1 MQKLLTT
8 FLLLF
13 FIEQAAIAQQ
23 TQQWAQG
30 KSGEYTYQY
39 VKDDPT
45 QTRFYTL
52 KNGLTVIMS
61 ENKETPRLQTII
73 ATKAGSK
80 TDPKNNT
87 GLAHYLEHM
96 LFKGTD
102 KYGSLNWEEER
113 KYLMMIDDLY
123 EDYNSTTDEQKR
135 KIVYH
140 EIDSVSGIASKFAI
154 ANEYD
159 KMMSMIG
166 AKGTNAFTS
175 FEQTAYINDIPSN
188 QIDKWLTIE
197 AERFRNPILRIF
209 HTELEAVYEEKNRS
223 LDNDDDKVFE
233 LLFDKLF
240 QKHNYGQQTT
250 IGTIE
255 HLKNPSLKEIRNY
268 FKKNYVPN
276 NMCIILAGDINPDEL
291 ISKVDK
297 AFSYMKPSPVPPYT
311 FEKENEIT
319 KPIEANV
326 YGPDAE
332 YLNIAFRFPGADSK
346 EANLLNLMSSILS
359 NGSAGLMD
367 LNLAKKQKVL
377 SASAGAYTLQDY
389 SVLFIDGKA
398 KEGQKLEDVKKLIL
412 DQIELLKSGK
422 FDDNM
427 LKAVINNYKKS
438 LMQQRESNQGR
449 AFSILESF
457 TSGVSWL
464 KNIQFIDDLNKI
476 TKKDIQDFANKWMK
490 NNYVCIYK
498 RIGKD
503 ENVKKVDK
511 PSITPVE
518 VNREAE
524 SAFVKEIAAAK
535 VKEIQPVFVN
545 FNKDIQQNT
554 IKNNNNSVELLSV
567 KNTVNS
573 LFSQYYYLEIGK
585 LHNKL
590 LPIAIKYLEYL
601 GTDKYSNEELSKKMY
616 TLACDYGVSSSNEE
630 SYVILNG
637 LQENY
642 DEADALFNHLLKN
655 CQADPNALKEMI
667 ADIKKERADQKLSK
681 DAIRTAMRYYAQY
694 GEKNPFNYELS
705 NAELDKIR
713 AEELVQILHSIT
725 SYRHKILYYGPE
737 SSESLT
743 KKLNKSHVLPYT
755 FLPTPDFSRYSFTN
769 LTQNAV
775 LFADYDMVQSEIQW
789 FRNGIMYD
797 TNKVPVINLFNE
809 YFGGNMSGIVFQ
821 DIRESKALAYSTYA
835 NFGSPQ
841 RKDEPFYTIAYV
853 GCQADKMKES
863 LNAMQSLLND
873 LPKSEKLFQNSKVGL
888 RNQIATSRTTKTRL
902 LFSYLNALKKG
913 LDHELNEKIYNEI
926 NNMTFEDIQKFHK
939 ENIANKKYSLM
950 VLGKEDKMNWKEL
963 EKFGATQKLT
973 LEQLFGY

>member
-1 MQKLLTT
+1 MKTKFSFVT
-8 FLLLF
+8 VFLLFHF
-13 FIEQAAIAQQ
+13 FSFAQ
-23 TQQWAQG
+23 TNNWLEG
-30 KSGEYTYQY
+30 KSGQYTYKY
-39 VKDDPT
+39 VKNDPT

-61 ENKETPRLQTII
+61 VNKETPRLQTVI

-102 KYGSLNWEEER
+102 KFGSLDWEKEK

-123 EDYNSTTDEQKR
+123 EDYNSTSDEAKR

-140 EIDSVSGIASKFAI
+140 EIDSVSGIAAKYAI

-175 FEQTAYINDIPSN
+175 FEQTAYINDIPAN
-188 QIDKWLTIE
+188 QIDNWLKVE

-223 LDNDDDKVFE
+223 LDSDDDKVFE
-233 LLFDKLF
+233 LLFEKLF

-276 NMCIILAGDINPDEL
+276 NMCMILVGDIDPDQL
-291 ISKVDK
+291 ISKVDQ
-297 AFSYMKPSPVPPYT
+297 AFAYMKPNPVNPYT
-311 FEKENEIT
+311 FEKESEISS
-319 KPIEANV
+319 PIEATV

-332 YLNIAFRFPGADSK
+332 YVSIGFRFPGADSK
-346 EANLLNLMSSILS
+346 EADILNLMSSILS
-359 NGSAGLMD
+359 NGTAGLMD
-367 LNLAKKQKVL
+367 LNLVKKQKVL

-398 KEGQKLEDVKKLIL
+398 KEGQKLEDVKKLML
-412 DQIELLKSGK
+412 EQIELLKNGN

-427 LKAVINNYKKS
+427 LKAVIKNYKKS
-438 LMQQRESNQGR
+438 LMQQRESNAGR
-449 AFSILESF
+449 AFSVLESF
-457 TSGVSWL
+457 TSGVDWE
-464 KNIQFIDDLNKI
+464 KNIRFIDELNKI
-476 TKKDIQDFANKWMK
+476 TKKDIQEFTKKWLR

-498 RIGKD
+498 KIGKD
-503 ENVKKVDK
+503 ENAKKIEK
-511 PSITPVE
+511 PTITPVE

-524 SAFVKEIAAAK
+524 SDFVKEIASSK
-535 VKEIQPVFVN
+535 VKDIQPVFIN
-545 FNKDIQQNT
+545 YEKDIAHHT
-554 IKNNNNSVELLSV
+554 VMNNNNSVELLSI
-567 KNTVNS
+567 KNKINS

-590 LPIAIKYLEYL
+590 MPIAIKYLEFL
-601 GTDKYSNEELSKKMY
+601 GTDKYSNEEISKKFY

-630 SYVILNG
+630 SYVYLNG

-642 DEADALFNHLLKN
+642 DEANALFDHLLKN
-655 CQADPNALKEMI
+655 CQPNEDALKEMI
-667 ADIKKERADQKLSK
+667 ADIKKERADQKLNK
-681 DAIRTAMRYYAQY
+681 NAIRSAMRYYAQY
-694 GEKNPFNYELS
+694 GERNPFNNELS
-705 NAELDKIR
+705 NDELDKIKSSN
-713 AEELVQILHSIT
+713 LVDILHSLT
-725 SYRHKILYYGPE
+725 SYRHKILYYGPDAGE
-737 SSESLT
+737 TLT
-743 KKLNKSHVLPYT
+743 KKLNKAHQLPYT
-755 FLPTPDFSRYSFTN
+755 FKAIPEIKRYTFN
-769 LTQNAV
+769 QIQKNEV
-775 LFADYDMVQSEIQW
+775 LYTDYDMVQSEIQW
-789 FRNGIMYD
+789 FRNGEIY
-797 TNKVPVINLFNE
+797 NPNQVPTISLFNE

-835 NFGSPQ
+835 SFGSPQ
-841 RKDEPFYTIAYV
+841 RKDEPFYMIAYV

-863 LNAMQSLLND
+863 IEAMQNLLND
-873 LPKSEKLFQNSKVGL
+873 LPKSEKLFNNSKAGL
-888 RNQIATSRTTKTRL
+888 KNVISTTRTTKTAL

-913 LDHELNEKIYNEI
+913 IQYDINEKIYKDLEHF
-926 NNMTFEDIQKFHK
+926 TFDDIKNFHAQ
-939 ENIANKKYSLM
+939 NISKKPYTLT
-950 VLGKEDKMNWKEL
+950 VLGKNEKMNWDEL
-963 EKFGATQKLT
+963 KKYGTIKKLS
-973 LEQLFGY
+973 LEEIFGY

>member
-1 MQKLLTT
+1 MKTIFSFT
-8 FLLLF
+8 AILLF
-13 FIEQAAIAQQ
+13 LQFYSQAQV
-23 TQQWAQG
+23 TSSWAEG
-30 KSGEYTYQY
+30 KSGQYTYKY
-39 VKDDPT
+39 VKSDPT

-61 ENKETPRLQTII
+61 VNKETPRLQTII

-80 TDPKNNT
+80 TDPKSNT

-102 KYGSLNWEEER
+102 QFGSLDWDKEK

-123 EDYNSTTDEQKR
+123 EDYNSTSDENKR

-140 EIDSVSGIASKFAI
+140 EIDSVSGIAAKYAI

-175 FEQTAYINDIPSN
+175 FEQTAYINDIPAN
-188 QIDKWLTIE
+188 QIDNWLKVE

-223 LDNDDDKVFE
+223 LDSDDDKVFE
-233 LLFDKLF
+233 LLFEKLF

-276 NMCIILAGDINPDEL
+276 NMCIILVGDIQPDEL
-291 ISKVDK
+291 ISKIDN
-297 AFSYMKPSPVPPYT
+297 AFAYMQPKPVPAYT
-311 FEKENEIT
+311 FEKESEIT
-319 KPIEANV
+319 TPIEASV

-332 YLNIAFRFPGADSK
+332 YVNIAFRFPGANSK

-359 NGSAGLMD
+359 NGTAGLMD
-367 LNLAKKQKVL
+367 LNLVKKQKVL

-398 KEGQKLEDVKKLIL
+398 KEGQKLEDVKKLML
-412 DQIELLKSGK
+412 EQIELLKNGN

-438 LMQQRESNQGR
+438 LMQQRESNAGR
-449 AFSILESF
+449 AFSVLESF
-457 TSGVSWL
+457 TSGVPWE
-464 KNIQFIDDLNKI
+464 KNIQFIDELNKI
-476 TKKDIQDFANKWMK
+476 TKKDIQEFSKQWLK

-498 RIGKD
+498 KIGKD
-503 ENVKKVDK
+503 ENAQKIEK
-511 PSITPVE
+511 PIITPVE

-524 SAFVKEIAAAK
+524 SDFVKQIASST

-545 FNKDIQQNT
+545 YEKDIAHNT
-554 IKNNNNSVELLSV
+554 VMNNNNSVELLSV
-567 KNTVNS
+567 KNKINS

-590 LPIAIKYLEYL
+590 IPIAIKYLEFL
-601 GTDKYSNEELSKKMY
+601 GTDKYSNEEISKKFY

-630 SYVILNG
+630 SYIYLNG

-642 DEADALFNHLLKN
+642 DEANDLFNHLLKN
-655 CQADPNALKEMI
+655 CKPNEDALKEMI
-667 ADIKKERADQKLSK
+667 ADIKKERADQKLNK
-681 DAIRTAMRYYAQY
+681 NAIRSAMRYYAQY
-694 GEKNPFNYELS
+694 GERNPFNNELS
-705 NAELDKIR
+705 NDELDQIQSS
-713 AEELVQILHSIT
+713 ELVDILHSIINFK
-725 SYRHKILYYGPE
+725 HKILYYGPE
-737 SSESLT
+737 ESESLT
-743 KKLNKSHVLPYT
+743 KKLNKSHTLPYNFKAIPEIKRYT
-755 FLPTPDFSRYSFTN
+755 FN
-769 LTQNAV
+769 KVQNNEV
-775 LFADYDMVQSEIQW
+775 LFTDYDMVQSEIQW
-789 FRNGIMYD
+789 FRNGDDY
-797 TNKVPVINLFNE
+797 NPNQVPIISIFNE

-835 NFGSPQ
+835 SFGSPQ
-841 RKDEPFYTIAYV
+841 RKNEPFYTIAYV

-863 LNAMQSLLND
+863 IAAMQNLLND
-873 LPKSEKLFQNSKVGL
+873 LPKSEKLFNNSKAGL
-888 RNQIATSRTTKTRL
+888 KNVISTSRTTKTSL

-913 LDHELNEKIYNEI
+913 IQYDMNEKTYKELDHF
-926 NNMTFEDIQKFHK
+926 TFEDIQKFHSQ
-939 ENIANKKYSLM
+939 NIAKKPYTLT
-950 VLGKEDKMNWKEL
+950 VLGKDDKMNWDEL
-963 EKFGATQKLT
+963 KKYGTIKKLS
-973 LEQLFGY
+973 LEDIFGY